1 MDQAT
6 DSQVRISHRL
16 DVEEK
21 EEEEK
26 EEEEEEGEEKEGVL
40 FVAMHYSRTP
50 PNENYH
56 GMPDYLLPMGSH
68 HGVALMLL
76 LND

>member
-40 FVAMHYSRTP
+40 FLQVH
-50 PNENYH
+50 H
-56 GMPDYLLPMGSH
+56 LPQGGGREHEEDEDHQIFMNT
-68 HGVALMLL
+68 LWL
-76 LND
+76 